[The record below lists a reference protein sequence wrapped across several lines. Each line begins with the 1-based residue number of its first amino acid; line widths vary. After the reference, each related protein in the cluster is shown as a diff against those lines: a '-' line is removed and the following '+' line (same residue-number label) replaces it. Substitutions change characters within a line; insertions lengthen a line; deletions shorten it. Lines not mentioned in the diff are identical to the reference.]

1 MGQTEEGVLRA
12 ADAIKAD
19 AIYMI
24 NSVRRWVPLQL
35 RGVAGRVNQTT
46 EERAPCTG

>member
-24 NSVRRWVPLQL
+24 NSVRRCAIAVA
-35 RGVAGRVNQTT
+35 RVAGRVNQTT